1 MFWPGQPSASSDWG
15 KHVSED
21 GAATFASKYGPWAL
35 VAGASDGLGEA
46 FAHELARRG
55 LNVVLLA
62 RRAELLA
69 SVAADVE
76 RDHGVSTQIVVA
88 DLTASELGGIVS
100 LGLVG
105 LDIGLLVYNAG
116 AVHGAAKFL
125 DRPLQDTHSLIN
137 LNCHGPATLAHLLGQ
152 PMRERG
158 RGGMVFMSSM
168 AALAGSAYIATY
180 AATKAFDIIF
190 AEALW
195 QEMQGDGIDVVS
207 VIAGATDTPAMR
219 RSLETFGDRPDL
231 AEPSF
236 VALEALNSLGVGPT
250 CVPGEGN
257 RQVASYL
264 WPRSRVSL
272 STMMSQAT
280 AEMYAMEATGASG
293 RDFGEVDQ
301 Q

>member
-1 MFWPGQPSASSDWG
+1 MSAEGEAS
-15 KHVSED
+15 
-21 GAATFASKYGPWAL
+21 FASKYGPWAL

-62 RRAELLA
+62 RRGELLA
-69 SVAADVE
+69 SVAADIE
-76 RDHGVSTQIVVA
+76 RDHGVGTRIVVA
-88 DLTASELGGIVS
+88 DLTAPDLGGIVS
-100 LGLVG
+100 PGLAG
-105 LDIGLLVYNAG
+105 LEIGLLVYNAG

-125 DRPLQDTHSLIN
+125 DRPLADTHALIS

-195 QEMQGDGIDVVS
+195 QEMQGDGIDVIS

-219 RSLETFGDRPDL
+219 RSLETFGNRSDL

-236 VALEALNSLGVGPT
+236 VAIEALDALGLGPT

-257 RQVASYL
+257 RQAASYL
-264 WPRSRVSL
+264 WPRSRVAL

-280 AEMYAMEATGASG
+280 AEMYAMEATSASG
-293 RDFGEVDQ
+293 RDFGDSGEASQ
-301 Q
+301 G

>member
-1 MFWPGQPSASSDWG
+1 MPGDEDAS
-15 KHVSED
+15 
-21 GAATFASKYGPWAL
+21 FASKYGPWAL

-46 FAHELARRG
+46 FAHELGRRG
-55 LNVVLLA
+55 LSVVLLA
-62 RRAELLA
+62 RRGELLA

-76 RDHGVSTQIVVA
+76 REHGVSTHIVVA
-88 DLTASELGGIVS
+88 DLTDSELGGIVS
-100 LGLVG
+100 LGLAG
-105 LDIGLLVYNAG
+105 LEIGLLVYNAG

-125 DRPLQDTHSLIN
+125 DRPLQDAQALID

-152 PMRERG
+152 AMRERG
-158 RGGMVFMSSM
+158 RGAMVFMSSM

-195 QEMQGDGIDVVS
+195 QEMQGEGIDVIS

-219 RSLETFGDRPDL
+219 RSLETFGNRSDL

-236 VALEALNSLGVGPT
+236 VATEALNSLGFGPT

-264 WPRSRVSL
+264 WPRSRVAL
-272 STMMSQAT
+272 STMMSEAT
-280 AEMYAMEATGASG
+280 AEMYALEATGATGSDFSDSATSG
-293 RDFGEVDQ
+293 QVNKE
-301 Q
+301 